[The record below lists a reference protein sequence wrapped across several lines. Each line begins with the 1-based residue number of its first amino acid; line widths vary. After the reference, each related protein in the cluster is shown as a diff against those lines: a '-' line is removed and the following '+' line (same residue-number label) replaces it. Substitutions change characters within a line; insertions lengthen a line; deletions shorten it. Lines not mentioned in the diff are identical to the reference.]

1 MFNWAIC
8 HTVTRHTRP
17 PDGWPAHYKE
27 ITPRPG
33 RAWPGEL
40 QTKVHEDFTIT
51 EKAFVSHLP
60 TVGFCLL
67 E

>member
-33 RAWPGEL
+33 RAWTVEV
-40 QTKVHEDFTIT
+40 QTKVREDFTIT
-51 EKAFVSHLP
+51 EKAP
-60 TVGFCLL
+60 TLTRLGPSPG
-67 E
+67 